1 VVVGSNPTR
10 SIIWEVLSG
19 IAILIHTTYVIPK
32 VFPARYVLAILKKE
46 VMVLRISDYYSPLY
60 SIRLKFIKGIFYE
73 QLSAV
78 KSFYLS
84 FW

>member
-1 VVVGSNPTR
+1 MGSALGHCHSHSYDLCNPKSVPSKIR
-10 SIIWEVLSG
+10 AGNI
-19 IAILIHTTYVIPK
+19 
-32 VFPARYVLAILKKE
+32 KKQE